1 MTQPTWMITGSN
13 GFLGANAAA
22 YLETRATVIGIT
34 RQQHDLSKPES
45 LAQEI
50 TETKPDY
57 LLHTA
62 AIADHTLCEERP
74 DLAEAVNS
82 EATKVIAR
90 ACETADTKLIYIS
103 TDAVFTGQPTATK
116 PAGNYLETDP
126 PNPNTVYGETKL
138 QGELSAQQETN
149 PLIIRTNFFGWSP
162 TGQRSILEFFVHEL
176 RANRSVNGFTNVT
189 TTSLYTQT
197 LLDYIF
203 QLKDHTGTF
212 HVASRD
218 AITKYEFGIKVA
230 KHFDLSRS
238 LIKRTKAGD
247 AKDLSLNTKKLAEAL
262 GVDVQ
267 TQSEGLLLARSSQPS
282 GNLGV

>member
-22 YLETRATVIGIT
+22 YLETRANVIGIT
-34 RQQHDLSKPES
+34 RQQHDLTKPES
-45 LAQEI
+45 LAKEI
-50 TETKPDY
+50 AETKPDY
-57 LLHTA
+57 LFHTA

-82 EATKVIAR
+82 EATKVIAQ

-149 PLIIRTNFFGWSP
+149 PLIIRTNFFGWSL
-162 TGQRSILEFFVHEL
+162 TGQRSILEFFVNEL

-197 LLDYIF
+197 LLDYIY

-230 KHFDLSRS
+230 KHFDLNTS
-238 LIKRTKAGD
+238 LIAPTESNDG
-247 AKDLSLNTKKLAEAL
+247 KDLSLNTKKLAEAL
-262 GVDVQ
+262 GVEVQ